1 MAENPVMLLIIFAL
15 PLKPSRS
22 FSGLPHRPDQPHP
35 PYQPYPTDC
44 AYEGT
49 IRRSGL
55 RPSSS
60 CIWYNIA

>member
-1 MAENPVMLLIIFAL
+1 MAENPVMLLIIFHWRGAL
-15 PLKPSRS
+15 QRYSTPMPSPWRS
-22 FSGLPHRPDQPHP
+22 SFFLPFLPFP
-35 PYQPYPTDC
+35 PFPPFP

-60 CIWYNIA
+60 CI